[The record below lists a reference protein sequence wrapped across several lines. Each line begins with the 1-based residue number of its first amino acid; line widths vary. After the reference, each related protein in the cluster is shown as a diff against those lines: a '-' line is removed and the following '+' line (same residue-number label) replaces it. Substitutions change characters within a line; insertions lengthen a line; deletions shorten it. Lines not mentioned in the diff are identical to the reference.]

1 MKMLMLTVGLALI
14 CGLQSLNNNLG
25 DLSKVTGEW
34 FTVALASNVT
44 SKIEKGGSLEIFIK
58 NVSENNGDL
67 TGVFFRRKN
76 AKCIQFSR
84 TSFRGDDGQLYVQY
98 DGLNEFSL
106 QSVDTKH
113 SMYIFHNFNNEKVI
127 TWAQLFGRTP
137 DLSDEI
143 KKKFEEMCKR
153 FGIRKDQIR
162 YLSNDVGS
170 PLTSDNITESPEGY
184 ASLATFSWVK
194 ITSGCEFFTFVPS
207 SILHSRFLRPANMDD
222 EIFYWLSVLS
232 KLLEDFISFPAL
244 HPHMQNYCL

>member
-67 TGVFFRRKN
+67 TGVFFRREN
-76 AKCIQFSR
+76 GKCIQFSL

-98 DGLNEFSL
+98 DGLNDFSV

-113 SMYIFHNFNNEKVI
+113 ITYICHNFNNKKVT

-162 YLSNDVGS
+162 YFSNDGMIIMQHQ
-170 PLTSDNITESPEGY
+170 LGNLDEDHMYIES
-184 ASLATFSWVK
+184 LVK
-194 ITSGCEFFTFVPS
+194 
-207 SILHSRFLRPANMDD
+207 
-222 EIFYWLSVLS
+222 
-232 KLLEDFISFPAL
+232 KLIPQDSYGDPMV
-244 HPHMQNYCL
+244 H